1 MADSPGADRNLLFGI
16 LALQMNFITRD
27 VLIAAMNDWVLDKAR
42 PLGQILADQRQLS
55 PNQLRGL
62 DELIALHLAAHDGDP
77 SRSLQAVAS
86 VASVASML
94 APLTDPDIQGSV
106 LTLASN
112 DKSSTGYYH
121 PPSDAH
127 GPRYVKLRHHAAG
140 GLGNVFVA
148 EDVEL
153 HREVALKEI
162 KKERADDAASRARF
176 VLEAEV
182 TGVFG

>member
-112 DKSSTGYYH
+112 DKSST
-121 PPSDAH
+121 
-127 GPRYVKLRHHAAG
+127 
-140 GLGNVFVA
+140 
-148 EDVEL
+148 
-153 HREVALKEI
+153 
-162 KKERADDAASRARF
+162 
-176 VLEAEV
+176 
-182 TGVFG
+182 